1 MKKIL
6 LLSLTTLLVSF
17 SSFSSVNELSAENE
31 VCGQHL
37 VKGTPSET
45 SDQILCRSG
54 YAVGYNYDTKNADW
68 VAYYITA
75 ESVNAKFKRSNR
87 FKADQEL
94 PEHAQATLSDYSKSG
109 YDRGHLAPSAAMDFS
124 QESMQSSFLLSN
136 MSPQLPGFN
145 RVGWRLLEEHV
156 RDLANEYQ
164 ELYVVTGPIYEGGE
178 ATIGNGVII
187 PSAFYKVIL
196 DPYYNDAIAFIVPHR
211 DVSGS
216 ELVNFVTTID
226 EVEQRTNLDFFPATE
241 DSTET
246 AMEAML
252 WEMWP
257 TPE

>member
-6 LLSLTTLLVSF
+6 LLTTLLLTITPF
-17 SSFSSVNELSAENE
+17 ANATET
-31 VCGQHL
+31 CGEHL
-37 VKGTPSET
+37 AKGLPSEN
-45 SDQILCRSG
+45 SDQVLCRTG
-54 YAVGYNYDTKNADW
+54 YAVGYNYQTKNADW
-68 VAYYITA
+68 VAYHITA
-75 ESVNAKFKRSNR
+75 ESVNAQFKRSNN
-87 FKADQEL
+87 FKVDAEL
-94 PEHAQATLSDYSKSG
+94 PEYAQSTLSDYSKSG

-124 QESMQSSFLLSN
+124 QESMQESFLLSN

-164 ELYVVTGPIYEGGE
+164 ELYVVTGPIYEGNE
-178 ATIGNGVII
+178 ASIGDGVMI
-187 PSAFYKVIL
+187 PSAFYKVVL

-216 ELVNFVTTID
+216 ELVDFVTTID
-226 EVEQRTNLDFFPATE
+226 EVEQRTNLDFFAHTSDDIE
-241 DSTET
+241 NS
-246 AMEAML
+246 MEAML

>member
-6 LLSLTTLLVSF
+6 LLSLTTLLLHVAPF
-17 SSFSSVNELSAENE
+17 SSASET
-31 VCGQHL
+31 CGEHL
-37 VKGTPSET
+37 VKGMPSNN
-45 SDQILCRSG
+45 SDQVLCRTG
-54 YAVGYNYDTKNADW
+54 YAVGYNYQTKNADW
-68 VAYYITA
+68 VAYHVTK
-75 ESVNAKFKRSNR
+75 ESVNAKFKRSNN
-87 FKADQEL
+87 FKVDAEL
-94 PEHAQATLSDYSKSG
+94 PEYAQSTLSDYSKSG

-124 QESMQSSFLLSN
+124 QESMQESFLLSN

-156 RDLANEYQ
+156 RDLANEYH
-164 ELYVVTGPIYEGGE
+164 ELYVVTGPIYEGNE
-178 ATIGNGVII
+178 ASIGNGVVI

-216 ELVNFVTTID
+216 ELVDFVTTID
-226 EVEQRTNLDFFPATE
+226 DVEERTNLDFFSNTNDDIE
-241 DSTET
+241 NS
-246 AMEAML
+246 MESML